1 MALNLDK
8 FIKIIIKSGENSSRF
23 ASRDTAVLI
32 CDTLNVINPAS
43 ADYTLLESYEDLVK
57 NVSNPSETLKKYVHI
72 FFDNKGV
79 KLKLVKLINND
90 FKFESGRYVQDWFPI
105 FTQVHLSDKIAFINE
120 SPR

>member
-32 CDTLNVINPAS
+32 CDSTLNIINPAS
-43 ADYTLLESYEDLVK
+43 AGYTLLESYEDLAK

-79 KLKLVKLINND
+79 KLKLVKLND
-90 FKFESGRYVQDWFPI
+90 NEFKK
-105 FTQVHLSDKIAFINE
+105 KIKT
-120 SPR
+120 